1 MLDRKYFTSTHVVLV
16 LILIRVEFLK
26 ELVVHTRRLSMHRF
40 ARVVQNDK
48 DTRRTLALNEIA
60 HRLVIKV
67 PVLLWWWCVM
77 LVMRMMISLQRTES
91 STT

>member
-16 LILIRVEFLK
+16 LILILVEFLK

-40 ARVVQNDK
+40 ARVVQNNK
-48 DTRRTLALNEIA
+48 DTSRTLALNEIT
-60 HRLVIKV
+60 HCLVIKV

>member
-16 LILIRVEFLK
+16 LTLIRVELLK
-26 ELVVHTRRLSMHRF
+26 ELIVHTRRLSMHRF

-48 DTRRTLALNEIA
+48 DTRRTLTLNEIA

-67 PVLLWWWCVM
+67 PVSWFFFSECECDDDDDSW
-77 LVMRMMISLQRTES
+77 
-91 STT
+91 